1 MRAGTESYVMN
12 YYRHFDR
19 DRLQVDFLV
28 HGDGKGDYDDEVL
41 GLGGR
46 IFSVPRRGM
55 HPARNARAVED
66 FLRAHPYKLVHAHMD
81 AGNYVPLKIAKRLGI
96 PVRISHSHNTQY
108 PTTDPLR
115 LAWDKYQ
122 RNRIPAQATHLFAC
136 STEAARWLYG
146 EDWLPQTRI
155 VHNAID
161 PDVFAYNK
169 ATRER
174 VRRDLGLAQDDIA
187 LGHIGRFVDQK
198 NHGFVLRMFAQLY
211 ERDPRYKLVLLGEG
225 EKLSEMRQLA
235 AELGIAD
242 AARFVGSTPRAN
254 EYYSAFDIFILPSLY
269 EGLPVVA
276 VEAQANGLPCLFSE
290 GVPRESGIAGETQF
304 VAVDRADSAE
314 QWAHAIR
321 ALGRPDRNAR
331 AAEDLA
337 RAGYAIAPAAE
348 ELQGIYERLLAEA
361 MC

>member
-1 MRAGTESYVMN
+1 MN

-19 DRLQVDFLV
+19 ERLQIDFLV

-46 IFSVPRRGM
+46 IFSVPRRGLR
-55 HPARNARAVED
+55 PDRNARAVRD
-66 FLRAHPYKLVHAHMD
+66 FLCTHRYSLIHTHMD
-81 AGNYVPLKIAKRLGI
+81 AGNYIPLKIAKTLGV

-108 PTTDPLR
+108 PTKEPVR

-146 EDWLPQTRI
+146 EDRLTQTRI
-155 VHNAID
+155 VHNAVD
-161 PDVFAYNK
+161 PDTFAYSE
-169 ATRER
+169 ASR
-174 VRRDLGLAQDDIA
+174 VRVRSELGLMQDDIVV
-187 LGHIGRFVDQK
+187 GHIGRFVDQK
-198 NHGFVLRMFAQLY
+198 NHGFVLRMFAQLH
-211 ERDPRYKLVLLGEG
+211 EQDPRYKLVLLGDG
-225 EKLSEMRQLA
+225 EKLDEMRGLA
-235 AELGIAD
+235 SDLGIFD
-242 AARFVGSTPRAN
+242 ATRFAGSTPRVS
-254 EYYSAFDIFILPSLY
+254 EYYNAFDLFILPSLY

-290 GVPRESGIAGETQF
+290 GVPRESAIAGETRF
-304 VAVDRADSAE
+304 LAVDREDSAG
-314 QWAHAIR
+314 QWVHAICS
-321 ALGRPDRNAR
+321 LGRPIRNAC

-361 MC
+361 KR

>member
-1 MRAGTESYVMN
+1 MSEGEERQEASTGMHSGGDRTHAHRNPVSMAKGLDRQIDRLEVRRAAKAEDRAQGILRGQRMRAGTESYVMN

-225 EKLSEMRQLA
+225 EKLSESA
-235 AELGIAD
+235 FCGVY
-242 AARFVGSTPRAN
+242 AAR
-254 EYYSAFDIFILPSLY
+254 
-269 EGLPVVA
+269 
-276 VEAQANGLPCLFSE
+276 Q
-290 GVPRESGIAGETQF
+290 
-304 VAVDRADSAE
+304 
-314 QWAHAIR
+314 
-321 ALGRPDRNAR
+321 
-331 AAEDLA
+331 
-337 RAGYAIAPAAE
+337 
-348 ELQGIYERLLAEA
+348 
-361 MC
+361 